1 MVVLGH
7 HPEPIA
13 HARAP
18 PGRQAGDPGSA
29 LASVR
34 AVPHGPAPVRAVLR
48 RLQVG
53 SDGALLGCDGRRVVG
68 DHP

>member
-1 MVVLGH
+1 MVG
-7 HPEPIA
+7 
-13 HARAP
+13 
-18 PGRQAGDPGSA
+18 AGTSGA
-29 LASVR
+29 LYGA
-34 AVPHGPAPVRAVLR
+34 PAPVRAVLR